1 MAPAATV
8 AELVGAVRRHGHS
21 SSDDGGTGRDASSV
35 RPLLVVAA
43 HPGAGATTVAVA
55 LADALGV
62 SDTGGGVEL
71 IDAAPSETSGLIGV
85 AQREVVGPNGEWR
98 AGQRG
103 TVVVRRPTL
112 SPQSLGELPQLLAL
126 APGARAVID
135 AGSAVHGLDVD
146 PATLSRDFDV
156 LLVCRATVPGV
167 RLAEGALKLLP
178 VLPPVAVVG
187 ARHWP
192 SVVQAS
198 LGPILAEVVDDGRA
212 VLIPTDRDLQVRGVG
227 ADPLPRPVVAAAAR
241 LAELIWPDTDIATH
255 QHRRRGHL
263 R

>member
-1 MAPAATV
+1 VSTMAPAATI
-8 AELVGAVRRHGHS
+8 AELVAAVRQEEHAN
-21 SSDDGGTGRDASSV
+21 DGGTERDARSV

-55 LADALGV
+55 LADALAV
-62 SDTGGGVEL
+62 TDAGGGVEL

-85 AQREVVGPNGEWR
+85 ARREVVGANGEWR

-103 TVVVRRPTL
+103 TVAVRRPTL
-112 SPQSLGELPQLLAL
+112 SPRSLGELPQLAL
-126 APGARAVID
+126 GPGTRAVID
-135 AGSAVHGLDVD
+135 AGSSIHALDAD
-146 PATLSRDFDV
+146 PATLLRVFDV
-156 LLVCRATVPGV
+156 LLVCRATVPGA
-167 RLAEGALKLLP
+167 RLAEVALNLLP
-178 VLPPVAVVG
+178 ARLPLAAVG

-198 LGPILAEVVDDGRA
+198 LGPILAEAVEDDRV

-227 ADPLPRPVVAAAAR
+227 ADPLPHAVVAAAAR
-241 LAELIWPDTDIATH
+241 LAELIWPDTAAGAR
-255 QHRRRGHL
+255 QHRRSWHL